1 MGSVELVVLIVALLV
16 GLIIGGLLPW
26 ATLLLGTG
34 HGERRLASET
44 SSSPPPQREGER
56 NAGRAMLGALL
67 AIATAVLAALLMV
80 PGSVRG
86 LPSIDEVPG
95 GAFTLSFAV
104 LIVAVVF
111 ALPRWLGVRR

>member
-1 MGSVELVVLIVALLV
+1 MGSVALAVLIMVLLV

-26 ATLLLGTG
+26 ATQLLGTG
-34 HGERRLASET
+34 HGERWLASEA
-44 SSSPPPQREGER
+44 SRPHPPGREGER
-56 NAGRAMLGALL
+56 HAWRATLGALL
-67 AIATAVLAALLMV
+67 AIAASAVAALLLV
-80 PGSVRG
+80 PGSVQG
-86 LPSIDEVPG
+86 LPSVAELPG